1 MTLITDKVVAIIISL
16 ILTGCITVP
25 PIDKITSIDSQLPGE
40 PTIIRPHRPCV
51 YIEQI
56 DQPQTLS
63 SKINYLNTCMINYSW
78 GRGWTGKTTF
88 SD

>member
-1 MTLITDKVVAIIISL
+1 MISITKRIVTIIVSL

-25 PIDKITSIDSQLPGE
+25 PTDKITSIDSQLPNE
-40 PTIIRPHRPCV
+40 PTAIQPHTPYV
-51 YIEQI
+51 YVEQI

>member
-1 MTLITDKVVAIIISL
+1 MTSITNTVAVIIIGLTS
-16 ILTGCITVP
+16 TGCITVP
-25 PIDKITSIDSQLPGE
+25 PTDKITSIDSQLPKE
-40 PTIIRPHRPCV
+40 PTAIQPHTPYV
-51 YIEQI
+51 YVEQI